1 MAVALN
7 HRDDELLGMAEVA
20 AVAGVGVATVRTWC
34 LSGRLAWIPGV
45 RHRQRLVR
53 RSDLEAFLADLA
65 APATN
70 PQPGTSTGESGA
82 RPVSEPDRRST
93 AEIEPASLSGIR
105 DQLAG
110 GDALRRLAAEVS
122 GQLDL
127 ETLFADVVAD
137 AMALFS
143 LARMGLWLYD
153 STHSHPFSLAAQ
165 HGLSPAV
172 IEWVSS
178 LEMDSPAVGLVAVRT
193 GTVTTLRDTQVDLVD
208 PEIRAIYAGNDIR
221 SVCFAPIV
229 FRDEPLGL
237 VVLYHDAIH
246 DWTDAE
252 TALARG
258 FADQMAAAIGN
269 ARLVESVHSLAAR
282 LEAVQELGVRLNRT
296 RGIDA
301 IAEVIVEGAAR
312 LVDYDS
318 IRVYRVDHATGMC
331 EPTAFRGS
339 FGGSTN
345 PDREVLRVPIGEG
358 LTGWA
363 AAHNE
368 TVIAGDAAADPRALP
383 RFLATESESIIVAP
397 ISFEDRV
404 HGVIVI
410 AASGRD
416 RFGRDDE
423 TTLTIFASYAAQAI
437 VNTDHL
443 DQLDRQRREL
453 EHQLASQ
460 RRLLEVNERL
470 ISTRDPKGVLEMI
483 ADSLKTIVPYDSLT
497 IYRCDFEAGVR
508 RAVVARD
515 RFAEVILEYPA
526 PIRTGISG
534 WVVEHG
540 EGVLAN
546 TAHLDPR
553 SVQIPGTP
561 FEPESMI
568 IVPVRVAGTVVG
580 TLNVGRMGEDD
591 AHFSQ
596 NEFELVQLFAGQ
608 ASLALENAE
617 VHGAVTVRAEH
628 DALTGLRNHGSFQR
642 ELGQA
647 AETAEGARFAVL
659 MLDLDSFKGYNDA
672 CGHPAGDA
680 LLAAV
685 AEAARGATR
694 VGDTIYRYG
703 GDEFAAILPGAT
715 RIVAFEIVE
724 RIRGAVGAIS
734 AATGPRVT
742 ISAGVACYPE
752 DGQTKDEL
760 VGAADQS
767 LYLAKPSKRFD
778 ESEASRDPY
787 LSALDETA
795 IALMNRHD
803 PEDLL
808 ETIIARAS
816 ALLGTA
822 HGFIYLVEPD
832 GQHLVVRHGIGVFSD
847 LLGYRLSIDDGLS
860 GAVFRDG
867 RPFAVDDYDAWTHR
881 AGDLPTQT
889 FGAVVGVPLTS
900 GGRTVGV
907 IGLASASSGR
917 SFGSREIGA
926 LSRFA
931 QLASIALDNAHLFEA
946 AQRGALYDPITGLP
960 NRDLLTDR
968 VAHSLTSSRENEME
982 PIALILLDLDRFK
995 VINESVG
1002 HAVGDNLLQA
1012 VGERLQRCLR
1022 PGDTVARFGGDE
1034 FAVILDGVGA
1044 IDDAR
1049 RTAERILVELSAPF
1063 TLGDRDW
1070 YVNASLGI
1078 AMAWPGRATPGDLFR
1093 EAEVALVRAKST
1105 PGPRFVLFQPEMSEA
1120 TLERVELE
1128 NDLRTAIERHELRLH
1143 YQPLVDLATDRIVG
1157 LEALIRWQHPTRG
1170 LVPPL
1175 SFIPLAEDTGLIV
1188 PIGRWVLE
1196 TACRQARAWIDE
1208 RPDSLLV
1215 MSVNLSP
1222 VQFAQPT
1229 LVAEISDIL
1238 TLTGL
1243 PAERLEL
1250 EITESILLD
1259 EGETSAAALR
1269 ALRELGVRLVLDDF
1283 GTGYS
1288 SLSYLRRLPL
1298 DTIKIDRSFIDG
1310 LDSDDANLP
1319 IVQAV
1324 IALAHGLGI
1333 EVVAEGIETA
1343 GQLAR
1348 LRELVC
1354 DRGQGYYYARP
1365 QPPEQLRALL
1375 AAGIA
1380 PEPAAR

>member
-1 MAVALN
+1 MAVAFKQ
-7 HRDDELLGMAEVA
+7 RDDELLGMAEVA
-20 AVAGVGVATVRTWC
+20 AVAGVSLATARSWC
-34 LSGRLAWIPGV
+34 RSGRLAWTAGARPG
-45 RHRQRLVR
+45 QRLVR
-53 RSDLEAFLADLA
+53 RSDLRAFLAPSV
-65 APATN
+65 APPIAPRIRT
-70 PQPGTSTGESGA
+70 A
-82 RPVSEPDRRST
+82 RNVEPDLERESDLET
-93 AEIEPASLSGIR
+93 AGLSGIR

-127 ETLFADVVAD
+127 ETLFADVVDD
-137 AMALFS
+137 AMSLFS
-143 LARMGLWLYD
+143 LARMGLWMYD
-153 STHSHPFSLAAQ
+153 SAHSHPFSLAAQ
-165 HGLSPAV
+165 HGLSPE
-172 IEWVSS
+172 IIRWVSS
-178 LEMDSPAVGLVAVRT
+178 LQVDSPAVGLVAVRT
-193 GTVTTLRDTQVDLVD
+193 GKVMTLRDTQVDLVD
-208 PEIRAIYAGNDIR
+208 PGIRKIYAGNDIR

-237 VVLYHDAIH
+237 VVLYHDAVH
-246 DWTDAE
+246 DWTEAE

-258 FADQMAAAIGN
+258 FADQMATAIGN
-269 ARLVESVHSLAAR
+269 ARLVDSVHSLAAR

-296 RGIDA
+296 RGIEG
-301 IAEVIVEGAAR
+301 IAALIVEGAAR
-312 LVDYDS
+312 LIEYDS
-318 IRVYRVDHATGMC
+318 IRVYRVEHETGMC
-331 EPTAFRGS
+331 EPIAFQGS
-339 FGGSTN
+339 FGGSTD
-345 PDREVLRVPIGEG
+345 PDRELLRVPLGEG

-363 AAHNE
+363 ALHNE

-383 RFLATESESIIVAP
+383 RFLTTEPESLIVAP
-397 ISFEDRV
+397 MSFEDIV
-404 HGVIVI
+404 HGVIVVS
-410 AASGRD
+410 ASGRD

-437 VNTDHL
+437 VNIDHL
-443 DQLDRQRREL
+443 DQLDRQRGEL

-470 ISTRDPKGVLEMI
+470 ISTRDPQGVLEMI

-515 RFAEVILEYPA
+515 RFADVILDYAGPMK
-526 PIRTGISG
+526 TGISG

-540 EGVLAN
+540 EGVLSNA
-546 TAHLDPR
+546 AHLDGR

-561 FEPESMI
+561 FEPEAMI
-568 IVPVRVAGTVVG
+568 VVPVRVAGTVVG

-591 AHFSQ
+591 AQFSQ

-617 VHGAVTVRAEH
+617 AHGAVTVRAEH

-642 ELGQA
+642 ELGRA
-647 AETAEGARFAVL
+647 VETAEGAPFAVL
-659 MLDLDSFKGYNDA
+659 MLDLDSFKGYNDT

-685 AEAARGATR
+685 GEAMRGATR
-694 VGDTIYRYG
+694 SGDAIYRYG
-703 GDEFAAILPGAT
+703 GDEFAAILPGAS
-715 RIVAFEIVE
+715 RIVAFEVVE
-724 RIRGAVGAIS
+724 RIRRSVAAIS

-742 ISAGVACYPE
+742 ISAGVACYPD
-752 DGQTKDEL
+752 DGQAKDEL
-760 VGAADQS
+760 VSAADQS
-767 LYLAKPSKRFD
+767 LYLAKPSKRSD
-778 ESEASRDPY
+778 ESDARRDPY
-787 LSALDETA
+787 LAALDETA
-795 IALMNRHD
+795 IALMNRRD
-803 PEDLL
+803 AEDLL
-808 ETIIARAS
+808 ETIITRAA

-832 GQHLVVRHGIGVFSD
+832 PRHLVVRHGIGLFAD
-847 LLGYRLSIDDGLS
+847 FLGYRLSIDDGLS
-860 GAVFRDG
+860 GKVFREG
-867 RPFAVDDYDAWTHR
+867 RPVAVDDYDAFTHR
-881 AGDLPTQT
+881 AGDLPSRT

-907 IGLASASSGR
+907 IGLASASGER
-917 SFGSREIGA
+917 SFGAREIGA

-931 QLASIALDNAHLFEA
+931 QLASIALDNANLFEA

-968 VAHSLTSSRENEME
+968 VAHSLTSRGENEME

-1002 HAVGDNLLQA
+1002 HAVGDSLLLA

-1128 NDLRTAIERHELRLH
+1128 NDLRTALERHELRLH
-1143 YQPLVDLATDRIVG
+1143 YQPLIDLATDRIVG
-1157 LEALIRWQHPTRG
+1157 MEALIRWQHPTRG
-1170 LVPPL
+1170 LVQPL

-1196 TACRQARAWIDE
+1196 TACRQGRAWLDE
-1208 RPDSLLV
+1208 RSGSALV

-1238 TLTGL
+1238 ALTGL
-1243 PAERLEL
+1243 PADRLEL

-1259 EGETSAAALR
+1259 EGDASAAALR
-1269 ALRELGVRLVLDDF
+1269 ALRELGVGLVLDDF

-1298 DTIKIDRSFIDG
+1298 NTIKIDRSFIEG

-1348 LRELVC
+1348 LRELAC

-1365 QPPEQLRALL
+1365 QPPEQLKALL
-1375 AAGIA
+1375 TAGVA
-1380 PEPAAR
+1380 PRPPVA

>member
-1 MAVALN
+1 MPRA
-7 HRDDELLGMAEVA
+7 D
-20 AVAGVGVATVRTWC
+20 
-34 LSGRLAWIPGV
+34 P
-45 RHRQRLVR
+45 
-53 RSDLEAFLADLA
+53 RSEH
-65 APATN
+65 
-70 PQPGTSTGESGA
+70 GA
-82 RPVSEPDRRST
+82 
-93 AEIEPASLSGIR
+93 EPAALTGIR
-105 DQLAG
+105 NQLAG

-122 GQLDL
+122 GHLDL

-137 AMALFS
+137 AMSLFS

-153 STHSHPFSLAAQ
+153 GSHSHPFSLAAQ
-165 HGLSPAV
+165 HGLSDEV
-172 IEWVSS
+172 IAWVSS
-178 LEMDSPAVGLVAVRT
+178 LDADAPVTGLVAIRT
-193 GTVTTLRDTQVDLVD
+193 GQVTTLRDTQIDAIGAD
-208 PEIRAIYAGNDIR
+208 IRAIYARSDIR
-221 SVCFAPIV
+221 SVCFAPII

-237 VVLYHDAIH
+237 VVLYHDAVH
-246 DWTDAE
+246 DWSDAE

-269 ARLVESVHSLAAR
+269 AQLIDSVHSLAAR
-282 LEAVQELGVRLNRT
+282 LEAVQALAIRLNRT
-296 RGIDA
+296 RGLDE
-301 IAEVIVEGAAR
+301 IAAVIVEGAAE
-312 LVDYDS
+312 LIDYDS
-318 IRVYRVDHATGMC
+318 IRVYRVDHDSGMC
-331 EPTAFRGS
+331 EPIAFRGS

-345 PDREVLRVPIGEG
+345 PDPEILRVPIGDG

-363 AAHNE
+363 AARNE
-368 TVIAGDAAADPRALP
+368 TVIVGDAASDPRALP
-383 RFLATESESIIVAP
+383 RFLSDEPESMIVAP
-397 ISFEDRV
+397 ISFEDHV
-404 HGVIVI
+404 HGLMVVS
-410 AASGRD
+410 ATGRD

-423 TTLTIFASYAAQAI
+423 TTLTIFASYAAQAM

-508 RAVVARD
+508 RDVVARD
-515 RFAEVILEYPA
+515 RFADVILDYA
-526 PIRTGISG
+526 GPIGVGITG
-534 WVVEHG
+534 WVIDHS

-546 TAHLDPR
+546 AAHLDPR

-561 FEPESMI
+561 FEPEAMI
-568 IVPVRVAGTVVG
+568 VVPVRVAGTVVG
-580 TLNVGRMGEDD
+580 TLNVGRMGDD
-591 AHFSQ
+591 EARFSQ

-642 ELGQA
+642 ELGDAVQS
-647 AETAEGARFAVL
+647 AEGAAFAVL
-659 MLDLDSFKGYNDA
+659 MLDLDSFKSFNDT

-680 LLAAV
+680 LLASV
-685 AEAARGATR
+685 AEAMRAATR
-694 VGDTIYRYG
+694 TGDGLYRYG
-703 GDEFAAILPGAT
+703 GDEFSAILPGAS
-715 RIVAFEIVE
+715 RIEAFEVVE
-724 RIRGAVGAIS
+724 RIRRGVEALPAP
-734 AATGPRVT
+734 TGPKVT
-742 ISAGVACYPE
+742 VSAGVACYPD
-752 DGQTKDEL
+752 DGKSKDEL
-760 VGAADQS
+760 VAAADQS
-767 LYLAKPSKRFD
+767 LYLAKPSKRTD
-778 ESEASRDPY
+778 ENEARRDPY

-803 PEDLL
+803 PENLL
-808 ETIIARAS
+808 ETIIVRAA

-822 HGFIYLVEPD
+822 HGYIYLVEPD
-832 GQHLVVRHGIGVFSD
+832 GEHLVIRHGIGLFAD
-847 LLGYRLSIDDGLS
+847 FLGYRLPVESGLS
-860 GAVFRDG
+860 GTVFREG
-867 RPFAVDDYDAWTHR
+867 RAVAVDDYDGWTNR
-881 AGDLPTQT
+881 SADLPSHV

-900 GGRTVGV
+900 GGRSVGV
-907 IGLASASSGR
+907 IGLASGSSGR
-917 SFGSREIGA
+917 SYGTREIGA

-946 AQRGALYDPITGLP
+946 AQRGALYDPITSLP
-960 NRDLLTDR
+960 NRDLVTDR
-968 VAHSLTSSRENEME
+968 VAHSLSWSREGDKD

-995 VINESVG
+995 VINESLG
-1002 HAVGDNLLQA
+1002 HAVGDSLLFA

-1034 FAVILDGVGA
+1034 FAVILDGIGT

-1049 RTAERILVELSAPF
+1049 RTAERILSELSAPF
-1063 TLGDRDW
+1063 PLGDRDW

-1078 AMAWPGRATPGDLFR
+1078 AIGWPGRATPGDLFR

-1105 PGPRFVLFQPEMSEA
+1105 PGPRFILFQPEMSAA

-1128 NDLRTAIERHELRLH
+1128 NDLRTALERDELRLH

-1157 LEALIRWQHPTRG
+1157 LEALVRWQHPTRG
-1170 LVPPL
+1170 LVQPL

-1196 TACRQARAWIDE
+1196 TACRQARAWLDE
-1208 RPDSLLV
+1208 RPDSPLV

-1222 VQFAQPT
+1222 RQFAQPT
-1229 LVAEISDIL
+1229 LVAEITDIL
-1238 TLTGL
+1238 AVTKL
-1243 PAERLEL
+1243 PADRLEL

-1259 EGETSAAALR
+1259 EGETSASALR
-1269 ALRELGVRLVLDDF
+1269 ALRDLGVRLVLDDF

-1298 DTIKIDRSFIDG
+1298 DSIKIDRSFIDG

-1365 QPPEQLRALL
+1365 QPPEQLTGLL
-1375 AAGIA
+1375 ASGVAPRPTPAG
-1380 PEPAAR
+1380 

>member
-7 HRDDELLGMAEVA
+7 PRDDEREPAPSPDQA
-20 AVAGVGVATVRTWC
+20 SAVA
-34 LSGRLAWIPGV
+34 
-45 RHRQRLVR
+45 
-53 RSDLEAFLADLA
+53 
-65 APATN
+65 PA
-70 PQPGTSTGESGA
+70 
-82 RPVSEPDRRST
+82 V
-93 AEIEPASLSGIR
+93 LSGIR

-137 AMALFS
+137 AVSLFS

-153 STHSHPFSLAAQ
+153 AAHSHPFSLAAQ
-165 HGLSPAV
+165 HGLSPVV
-172 IEWVSS
+172 IDWVSS
-178 LEMDSPAVGLVAVRT
+178 LGFDSPAVGLVAVRT
-193 GTVTTLRDTQVDLVD
+193 GKVMTLGDTQVDLVD
-208 PEIRAIYAGNDIR
+208 PEIRKIYASNEIR

-237 VVLYHDAIH
+237 VVLYHDEVH

-252 TALARG
+252 TGLARG

-269 ARLVESVHSLAAR
+269 ARLVESVHSLASR
-282 LEAVQELGVRLNRT
+282 LEAVQELAVRLNRT
-296 RGIDA
+296 RGIAA
-301 IAEVIVEGAAR
+301 IAEVIIEGAAR
-312 LVDYDS
+312 LIEYDS
-318 IRVYRVDHATGMC
+318 IRVYRVDHDAGMC
-331 EPTAFRGS
+331 EPIAFRGS

-345 PDREVLRVPIGEG
+345 PDKALLRVAIGEG

-363 AAHNE
+363 AANNQ
-368 TVIAGDAAADPRALP
+368 TVIAGDAATDPRALP
-383 RFLATESESIIVAP
+383 RFLSTEAESIMIAP
-397 ISFEDRV
+397 VSFEDRV
-404 HGVIVI
+404 LGVIVVS
-410 AASGRD
+410 ATGRD

-423 TTLTIFASYAAQAI
+423 TTLRIFASYAAQAI

-483 ADSLKTIVPYDSLT
+483 ADSLKTIVPYDTLT

-515 RFAEVILEYPA
+515 RFAEVILDYPA
-526 PIRTGISG
+526 PLGTGISG

-561 FEPESMI
+561 FEPEAMI
-568 IVPVRVAGTVVG
+568 VVPVRVAGTVVG
-580 TLNVGRMGEDD
+580 TLNVGRMGDAD

-647 AETAEGARFAVL
+647 TDSAEGASFSVL

-685 AEAARGATR
+685 AEAMRAATR
-694 VGDTIYRYG
+694 GGDALYRYG

-715 RIVAFEIVE
+715 RVVAFEVVE
-724 RIRGAVGAIS
+724 RIRRGVAAIS
-734 AATGPRVT
+734 PATGPRVT

-752 DGQTKDEL
+752 DGRTKDEL
-760 VGAADQS
+760 VSAADQS
-767 LYLAKPSKRFD
+767 LYLAKPTERAD
-778 ESEASRDPY
+778 ESDARRDPY

-795 IALMNRHD
+795 IALMNRRD
-803 PEDLL
+803 PVDLL

-832 GQHLVVRHGIGVFSD
+832 GTHLVVRHGIGLFAD
-847 LLGYRLSIDDGLS
+847 FLGYRLAVEDGL
-860 GAVFRDG
+860 GGTVFREG
-867 RPFAVDDYDAWTHR
+867 QPVAVDDYDAWTAR
-881 AGDLPTQT
+881 ASDLPSHV

-907 IGLASASSGR
+907 IGLASGSGDR

-926 LSRFA
+926 LGRFA
-931 QLASIALDNAHLFEA
+931 QLASIALDNANLFEA

-968 VAHSLTSSRENEME
+968 VAHSLSSRDNEME

-995 VINESVG
+995 IINESVG
-1002 HAVGDNLLQA
+1002 HAVGDSLLLA

-1049 RTAERILVELSAPF
+1049 RTAERILVELGAPF

-1105 PGPRFVLFQPEMSEA
+1105 PGPGFVLFQPEMSEA

-1128 NDLRTAIERHELRLH
+1128 NDLRTALERHELRLH

-1157 LEALIRWQHPTRG
+1157 FEALVRWQHPTRG
-1170 LVPPL
+1170 LVAPL
-1175 SFIPLAEDTGLIV
+1175 SFIPLAEDTGMIV
-1188 PIGRWVLE
+1188 SIGRWILE
-1196 TACRQARAWIDE
+1196 TACRQAVAWLEE
-1208 RPDSLLV
+1208 RPDSPLV

-1238 TLTGL
+1238 AVTGL

-1259 EGETSAAALR
+1259 EGEASTATLR
-1269 ALRELGVRLVLDDF
+1269 ALRDLGVRLVLDDF

-1333 EVVAEGIETA
+1333 EVVAEGIETV

-1348 LRELVC
+1348 LRDLAC

-1365 QPPEQLRALL
+1365 QAPEDLRALL
-1375 AAGIA
+1375 AGGIA
-1380 PEPAAR
+1380 PLALAG